1 MAAQEM
7 TISDDPQAPPADST
21 TRRVFI
27 GPNGLRAGWRLLIF
41 MAIVVAMSNV
51 SRIILRRF
59 FPDALIRCN

>member
-1 MAAQEM
+1 
-7 TISDDPQAPPADST
+7 
-21 TRRVFI
+21 
-27 GPNGLRAGWRLLIF
+27 LRAGWRLLIF